1 MSIFERLRKCVN
13 ALWQIA
19 MRRCVTG
26 MCYRDVLRCCVMGRM
41 PTRSYWITELVGVFL
56 IILLWFR
63 SRDLLKYLSIVLW

>member
-26 MCYRDVLRCCVMGRM
+26 QM